1 MRLAW
6 RNLSYDRLRFAVT
19 VIGIVFAVFLMIFQ
33 GSLLAGFVRASSRMI
48 EASDADIWI
57 VARGVPCFE
66 YAALLP
72 DRFHSLAR
80 GVAGVAEV
88 NRVITGVGTW
98 QAPSGAKQLVVLVG
112 AEPGA
117 GRDFPLPRLRPE
129 DGDEGG
135 EAMAPEVVLID
146 RSNAAP
152 LEATVTPIEVEINRR
167 RARVERS
174 IEDFGT
180 FLGSPYVFASY
191 PDTAEYL
198 KLGHEETMGLLVRV
212 TPGYAADTVR
222 RELQARL
229 PETDVWLRAE
239 FAARSRNFWLNQTG
253 AGGAISLAG
262 MLGFLVGLV
271 VVSQTIYSTTMD
283 NLEEFA
289 TLKALGAPRRYVLGV
304 VLTQALASGVVG
316 SAIGLAVTLPLLRL
330 ARQKISWVYTPWWLL
345 VGAIGLSL
353 LMCVL
358 ASVISIR
365 KALTVEPARV
375 FRA

>member
-33 GSLLAGFVRASSRMI
+33 GSLLAGFVRAASRMI
-48 EASDADIWI
+48 DASDADIWI

-167 RARVERS
+167 RAQ
-174 IEDFGT
+174 IG
-180 FLGSPYVFASY
+180 
-191 PDTAEYL
+191 
-198 KLGHEETMGLLVRV
+198 
-212 TPGYAADTVR
+212 
-222 RELQARL
+222 
-229 PETDVWLRAE
+229 RAH
-239 FAARSRNFWLNQTG
+239 
-253 AGGAISLAG
+253 
-262 MLGFLVGLV
+262 V
-271 VVSQTIYSTTMD
+271 
-283 NLEEFA
+283 
-289 TLKALGAPRRYVLGV
+289 
-304 VLTQALASGVVG
+304 
-316 SAIGLAVTLPLLRL
+316 
-330 ARQKISWVYTPWWLL
+330 
-345 VGAIGLSL
+345 
-353 LMCVL
+353 
-358 ASVISIR
+358 
-365 KALTVEPARV
+365 
-375 FRA
+375 